1 MAQVRAIR
9 SEEDYDVALFRITE
23 LMDALSGA
31 EGQADDVD
39 DPNRMELDA
48 LTDLVELYEERHH
61 PIGLPD
67 PVSAIK
73 FRMD

>member
-1 MAQVRAIR
+1 MTLRWPGLPSV
-9 SEEDYDVALFRITE
+9 
-23 LMDALSGA
+23 MDALSGA

-48 LTDLVELYEERHH
+48 LTDLVELYEGRHH

-67 PVSAIK
+67 PVSAIR